1 MKVSKKKQPII
12 LVVIVCLLLAIVPT
26 LFSSISDAHVLSKK
40 DQDEQFVKIYGAD
53 TLTISPCSSFHPQQY
68 YKAVDEKSQPLK
80 LNYTKINTSKP
91 GRYALVLS
99 AKNGKDYDERTVFI
113 TVKQKKDK
121 TSSNQK
127 EPAPNTEEAKP
138 ETAEASKKPTQ
149 SPPVQQEEP
158 ATEKPSELQTQD
170 EQATVETVPNERKH
184 NEALHN
190 ETPNHKVI
198 HNEPETTETTAPTQ
212 KIQPNQLYFHGHS
225 LPYQNAG
232 QGSGQGLIDS
242 GAVIATWGG
251 NPVQSGNDNQNTH
264 FIGHNPGIFAPL
276 LTLSSG
282 DSIIVTDSGNI
293 ATTYIVQGI
302 IQVDDSGRDIHSGQ
316 DYWDQITSTS
326 GGERIT
332 LQTCLSETHNLIVF
346 AQA

>member
-1 MKVSKKKQPII
+1 M
-12 LVVIVCLLLAIVPT
+12 
-26 LFSSISDAHVLSKK
+26 
-40 DQDEQFVKIYGAD
+40 
-53 TLTISPCSSFHPQQY
+53 
-68 YKAVDEKSQPLK
+68 
-80 LNYTKINTSKP
+80 
-91 GRYALVLS
+91 
-99 AKNGKDYDERTVFI
+99 
-113 TVKQKKDK
+113 
-121 TSSNQK
+121 
-127 EPAPNTEEAKP
+127 PNTEEATP

-170 EQATVETVPNERKH
+170 EQAAVETVPNERKH

-212 KIQPNQLYFHGHS
+212 KIQPNQLSFHGHS

-276 LTLSSG
+276 LTLSGG

-293 ATTYIVQGI
+293 VTTYIVQGI